1 MSGEATVRARRAERR
16 PAPAEG
22 TTEQVG
28 ARRAKRIG
36 RVHGVLLVDKPA
48 GVSSFQAVDRIRRA
62 AGAGKAGHA
71 GTLDPLATGLLVV
84 CLGEATKLTSF
95 LLGSDKE
102 YSATVTLGLE
112 TDTLDRTGRVTRERA
127 VPDLAVE
134 AVGKAVAA
142 LEGERLQSPPAF
154 SAAKHRGRPL
164 YAWARQGVEV
174 DKPPKRVTI
183 LRAELAA
190 FRPEDRQLDLAV
202 TCSAGTYVRVLAA
215 ELGEALGCGGHLT
228 ELRRTR
234 SGPFDLAAAR
244 TPEEIEALASRGRLA
259 EILLGLDLAL
269 GHLPGL
275 VVAEAE
281 AADLRQGRIP
291 ETCRA
296 TGPGPDPATNVLRR
310 AHTAEGDL
318 VAVLEG
324 RGAESRIV
332 RVFHPTVA
340 RRDPEGGPGED
351 RS

>member
-1 MSGEATVRARRAERR
+1 MKAPRTGPD
-16 PAPAEG
+16 PALTEG
-22 TTEQVG
+22 TTGQVG

-48 GVSSFQAVDRIRRA
+48 GVSSFQATDRVRRA

-102 YSATVTLGLE
+102 YSATLTLGVE

-127 VPDLAVE
+127 VPDLGIEEVRR
-134 AVGKAVAA
+134 AVAA
-142 LEGERLQSPPAF
+142 LEGDRLQSPPAF

-164 YAWARQGVEV
+164 YAWARQGAPV
-174 DKPPKRVTI
+174 DKPPKRVTV
-183 LRAELAA
+183 LRAELVDY
-190 FRPEDRQLDLAV
+190 RPRDREIDLAV
-202 TCSAGTYVRVLAA
+202 GCSSGTYVRVLAA

-234 SGPFDLAAAR
+234 SGPFDLDRSQTLAA
-244 TPEEIEALASRGRLA
+244 IEALAAEGRLA
-259 EILLGLDLAL
+259 EVLLGLDRAL

-275 VVAEAE
+275 EVDQAG
-281 AADLRQGRIP
+281 AADLRQGRLP

-296 TGPGPDPATNVLRR
+296 PGPDPGEKILRR

-324 RGAESRIV
+324 GGAASRIV

-340 RRDPEGGPGED
+340 RRGPEKGPGED